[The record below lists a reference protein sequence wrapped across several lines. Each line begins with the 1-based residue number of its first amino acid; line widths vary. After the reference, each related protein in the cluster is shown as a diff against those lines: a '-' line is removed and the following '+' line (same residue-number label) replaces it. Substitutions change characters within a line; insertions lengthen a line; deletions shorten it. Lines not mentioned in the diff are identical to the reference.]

1 MYGTEGCSEFMAE
14 KLPYSAIIGKHVR
27 KGISSGVSVKDIMAS
42 IQKYSHAPS
51 IGNVVVEQ
59 ALAGDFK
66 AAELYLRSKGGWSPT
81 NTVEEREVGSEEEE
95 DRSAVEEIMTRLGK
109 NNLDDDEHEDN
120 G

>member
-1 MYGTEGCSEFMAE
+1 
-14 KLPYSAIIGKHVR
+14 
-27 KGISSGVSVKDIMAS
+27 VSVKDIMAS

-51 IGNVVVEQ
+51 STSTFYKLYGGDIAEVKFDTTSAIVNVVVEH
-59 ALAGDFK
+59 ALAGDFQ

-109 NNLDDDEHEDN
+109 NTPDEHEDN

>member
-1 MYGTEGCSEFMAE
+1 MFVRASVVVCQLKILWHLYRSILMLLVLHLLSKLYGGDIAE
-14 KLPYSAIIGKHVR
+14 VKFDTTSA
-27 KGISSGVSVKDIMAS
+27 
-42 IQKYSHAPS
+42 

-109 NNLDDDEHEDN
+109 NTPDEHEDN

>member
-1 MYGTEGCSEFMAE
+1 MSSLNKSLLIPLIVFILLVITLGVGFSLKDPHILPSELIDRPF
-14 KLPYSAIIGKHVR
+14 P
-27 KGISSGVSVKDIMAS
+27 
-42 IQKYSHAPS
+42 
-51 IGNVVVEQ
+51 
-59 ALAGDFK
+59 DFK

-109 NNLDDDEHEDN
+109 NTPDEHEDN

>member
-51 IGNVVVEQ
+51 STATFYKLYGGDIAEVKFDTTSAIGNVVVEQ

-66 AAELYLRSKGGWSPT
+66 ALRSTISFP
-81 NTVEEREVGSEEEE
+81 NSSVVSGSLSMASIP
-95 DRSAVEEIMTRLGK
+95 SA
-109 NNLDDDEHEDN
+109 
-120 G
+120 